1 MNMRNME
8 NIEKDSLVL
17 VLNDFTEQH
26 KEMAKQVNNLRNA
39 ISLLEEKVGGFEKK
53 LEDLKVTFPPIDT
66 ATIQT
71 IVSQGMNDVKKMVA
85 EQPKNILQSKRFLFF
100 PEHNAR
106 EYYSVVLRWILYIII
121 ASYCYLLLKHMM
133 DHWLD

>member
-1 MNMRNME
+1 MNMNME

-17 VLNDFTEQH
+17 VLNDFTEQY
-26 KEMAKQVNNLRNA
+26 KEMAKQFNDLRNT
-39 ISLLEEKVGGFEKK
+39 ISLLEAKTADFEKK
-53 LEDLKVTFPPIDT
+53 LENLQVTFPAMDT

-71 IVSQGMNDVKKMVA
+71 IVSQGMRDVKKMVA
-85 EQPKNILQSKRFLFF
+85 EQPRNILQSKRYLFF

-133 DHWLD
+133 DHWLV